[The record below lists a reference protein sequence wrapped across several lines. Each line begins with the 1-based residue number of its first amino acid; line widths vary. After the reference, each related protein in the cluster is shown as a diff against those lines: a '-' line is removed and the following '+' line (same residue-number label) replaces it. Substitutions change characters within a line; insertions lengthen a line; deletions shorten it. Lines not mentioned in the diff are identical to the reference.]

1 MKKIAKQKG
10 DISIYGSSHRDGITF
25 SAVQRLDDVIQLT
38 GPKIRST
45 EAGTRPLSNND
56 EKELNYWRQKQ
67 EKKIK
72 IFSNVMIVLSIM
84 CLPVFFVALCTKN
97 EFMACISKW
106 IFVIATG
113 ITLTSHSTGYFF
125 FYIVG
130 DKNMA
135 SIRRFNGAKHAV
147 INAFYDLGRTPTLE
161 EVRKYSRFSSECDYL
176 KEEACWFGGI
186 IIISIATFFSGKT
199 YFILLVVL
207 TVIFRY
213 LNKMDK
219 LYFMEFLT
227 VGIPTDYEYEIAI
240 NGIKE
245 ALSQL
250 RENGISEITNLP
262 YVISEISF
270 SYFDEESEER

>member
-1 MKKIAKQKG
+1 VKKIAKQKG

-72 IFSNVMIVLSIM
+72 IFSNVMNVLSIM

-113 ITLTSHSTGYFF
+113 ITLTSHSTGYF
-125 FYIVG
+125 
-130 DKNMA
+130 
-135 SIRRFNGAKHAV
+135 